1 MQGFNR
7 YPRHL
12 WEIISRLELILAAFL
27 LIELIMTGKLDG
39 VIFAAPTSFAV
50 VYLGERCAIKRSR
63 EYSPADSK
71 TSKPNSVI
79 VLSPLNIRGSGGAT
93 VILRMDVIFCVLF

>member
-7 YPRHL
+7 YPQHL

-39 VIFAAPTSFAV
+39 VIFAAPTSSAV
-50 VYLGERCAIKRSR
+50 V
-63 EYSPADSK
+63 
-71 TSKPNSVI
+71 
-79 VLSPLNIRGSGGAT
+79 
-93 VILRMDVIFCVLF
+93 